1 MRDQASVHTVS
12 RALQMLTAFDEG
24 RRELG
29 VRDFAALLDVH
40 KSTASRLAATL
51 AARGFLERVDGRDS
65 FTLGPQVARIGHL
78 AANGRPLANV
88 ARSTMEDL
96 AAETGETVVLSV
108 PAGHEALDIA
118 QTESTHV
125 IGATSWI
132 GRRIPLHASSD
143 GKALLAFG
151 AAELPAD
158 RPLEALS
165 EHTVIDRNELER
177 QLEEARAN
185 GWAVAVGDYEDGLN
199 GVAAPI
205 FGNGG
210 GCVGAL
216 SVSGPAYRVPVG
228 RLAALGGQCVEA
240 ATAIGARLGN
250 TSNSLQTPLRPT
262 PKGGRES

>member
-29 VRDFAALLDVH
+29 VRDFAELLDVH

-51 AARGFLERVDGRDS
+51 VARGFLERVPGRDS

-78 AANGRPLANV
+78 AANGRPLAEV
-88 ARSTMEDL
+88 ARPTMEAL
-96 AAETGETVVLSV
+96 AAETGETIVLSI

-118 QTESTHV
+118 QTESTHA

-151 AAELPAD
+151 AAELPGTG
-158 RPLEALS
+158 RLEALS
-165 EHTVIDRNELER
+165 EHTVTDRSELER
-177 QLEEARAN
+177 QLEEARET
-185 GWAVAVGDYEDGLN
+185 GWALAVGDYEDGLN

-205 FGNGG
+205 FGGDG

-216 SVSGPAYRVPVG
+216 SVSGPAYRVPVE
-228 RLAALGGQCVEA
+228 RLATLGGQCVEA
-240 ATAIGARLGN
+240 ADAIGARLGN
-250 TSNSLQTPLRPT
+250 TPDSLRTPLRTT